1 MILSDSLKGYYKQMI
16 VSVSDSLKGYDK
28 QMIVSKDMTNK

>member
-1 MILSDSLKGYYKQMI
+1 MILSDSLKGYDKQMI